1 MTAMTRQS
9 LMAAAAVLLGV
20 AGCGGGSART
30 DPGSSG
36 SNTGGETSTGAA
48 SCGAG
53 HTDHD
58 AHGRGDAE
66 DENQATATP

>member
-1 MTAMTRQS
+1 MTRQS
-9 LMAAAAVLLGV
+9 IMAAAAVLLGV
-20 AGCGGGSART
+20 TACGGASART

-36 SNTGGETSTGAA
+36 SSTGGESTTGAA

-58 AHGRGDAE
+58 SHGGGNPD
-66 DENQATATP
+66 DENQASATP